1 MDFSY
6 SLWNLSSGR
15 ALLFT
20 ENGARPPYYACG
32 KKVKVDAL
40 ECSLRLGVV
49 RRQRLFPDPE
59 SGAR

>member
-1 MDFSY
+1 MGQ
-6 SLWNLSSGR
+6 SLPLDGDETD
-15 ALLFT
+15 LFRFRLVWSKV
-20 ENGARPPYYACG
+20 NKYYACG